1 MGNKYSLG
9 VDFGSL
15 SARAALFDTET
26 GVCAASFGSEYEHGI
41 LEERHPFTGV
51 PLPPASALQMPEDY
65 LKALKLSIAG
75 VLEKSGIAKEDIIG
89 MSVDFTSCSLVS
101 LDKEYRPLCWQNRF
115 RSSRNAYVKMWKQH
129 TAVKEAKEITQKA
142 GEMAARYGGKILSEW
157 GIPKILETLRE
168 EPELY
173 QATHRFMEAGDWIV
187 YLLTGQ
193 ESMSPCSAGFK
204 FMWEP
209 ERGYPSRE
217 FFESLDKRMADME
230 EKLVPSER
238 ILRLDACAGYI
249 TEEGSRLS
257 GLPQGIPV
265 APMRID
271 GHSAAVALGCE
282 RAGDMVLIMGTS
294 LGMVMLDDKDV
305 PFPGV
310 CGVCYGS
317 VHPDYYGYETGLSSC
332 GDIFQWFADNC
343 VPEECQKAA
352 RKKGISVLQELSER
366 MSRQKPGESG
376 LIALDWWNGNRSVL
390 EDEMLSG
397 MILGLTLQTRPEEIL
412 RALFEA
418 VSFAVKLIIE
428 EHKKNGVEVKR
439 LLATGGIAEK
449 NEVFVQIF
457 ADVIGCDVL
466 VPEGEQICAL
476 GSAVYGAVAAGRA
489 GGGFDT
495 LSEAI
500 EKMACKKVK
509 RYVPNEDYNRIYRE
523 LFAQYRRLHDYFGRG
538 QNDVMKYLLGRKKT
552 ITMRKSDEL
561 RQVL

>member
-1 MGNKYSLG
+1 
-9 VDFGSL
+9 
-15 SARAALFDTET
+15 
-26 GVCAASFGSEYEHGI
+26 
-41 LEERHPFTGV
+41 
-51 PLPPASALQMPEDY
+51 
-65 LKALKLSIAG
+65 
-75 VLEKSGIAKEDIIG
+75 
-89 MSVDFTSCSLVS
+89 
-101 LDKEYRPLCWQNRF
+101 
-115 RSSRNAYVKMWKQH
+115 
-129 TAVKEAKEITQKA
+129 
-142 GEMAARYGGKILSEW
+142 
-157 GIPKILETLRE
+157 
-168 EPELY
+168 
-173 QATHRFMEAGDWIV
+173 
-187 YLLTGQ
+187 
-193 ESMSPCSAGFK
+193 
-204 FMWEP
+204 
-209 ERGYPSRE
+209 
-217 FFESLDKRMADME
+217 
-230 EKLVPSER
+230 
-238 ILRLDACAGYI
+238 
-249 TEEGSRLS
+249 
-257 GLPQGIPV
+257 
-265 APMRID
+265 
-271 GHSAAVALGCE
+271 
-282 RAGDMVLIMGTS
+282 
-294 LGMVMLDDKDV
+294 
-305 PFPGV
+305 
-310 CGVCYGS
+310 
-317 VHPDYYGYETGLSSC
+317 
-332 GDIFQWFADNC
+332 
-343 VPEECQKAA
+343 
-352 RKKGISVLQELSER
+352 
-366 MSRQKPGESG
+366 
-376 LIALDWWNGNRSVL
+376 
-390 EDEMLSG
+390 MLSG

>member
-15 SARAALFDTET
+15 SARAALFDVET
-26 GVCAASFGSEYEHGI
+26 GACAASFGSEYEHGI
-41 LEERHPFTGV
+41 IEESHPFTGA
-51 PLPPASALQMPEDY
+51 PLPPASAIQLPEDY
-65 LKALKLSIAG
+65 IKALQQSIEG
-75 VLEKSGIAKEDIIG
+75 VFEKSGIQKSDIIG
-89 MSVDFTSCSLVS
+89 MSVDFTSCSLMCV
-101 LDKEYRPLCWQNRF
+101 DKDYRPLCWQNRF
-115 RSSRNAYVKMWKQH
+115 KSSRNSYVKMWKQH
-129 TAVKEAKEITQKA
+129 TAVNEAKEITQKA
-142 GEMAARYGGKILSEW
+142 GRLAERYGGKILSEW
-157 GIPKILETLRE
+157 GIPKILETVRE
-168 EPELY
+168 DPDVY
-173 QATHRFMEAGDWIV
+173 QATYRFMEAGDWII

-209 ERGYPSRE
+209 ERGYPSKE
-217 FFESLDKRMADME
+217 FFRSLDRRMEDV
-230 EKLVPSER
+230 EKKLIPTDR

-249 TEEGSRLS
+249 TEEGSRLG
-257 GLPQGIPV
+257 GLPAGIPV

-282 RAGDMVLIMGTS
+282 RSGDMILIMGTS

-332 GDIFQWFADNC
+332 GDIFQWFAENC
-343 VPEECQKAA
+343 VPENYERAA
-352 RKKGISVLQELSER
+352 REKGISVLQELSER
-366 MSRQKPGESG
+366 MALQKPGESG
-376 LIALDWWNGNRSVL
+376 LLALDWWNGNRSVL

-397 MILGLTLQTRPEEIL
+397 MILGLTLQTKPEEIL

-428 EHKKNGVEVKR
+428 EHKKNGVEAKR

-449 NEVFVQIF
+449 NAVFVQIL
-457 ADVIGCDVL
+457 ADVVGYEIL

-476 GSAVYGAVAAGRA
+476 GSAIYAATAAGRA
-489 GGGFDT
+489 GGGYDT
-495 LSEAI
+495 LTEAI
-500 EKMACKKVK
+500 EKMACKKMNH
-509 RYVPNEDYNRIYRE
+509 YIPNQAHGRIYRE

-538 QNDVMKYLLGRKKT
+538 QNIVMKYLLGRKKK
-552 ITMRKSDEL
+552 IAMRETDEL
-561 RQVL
+561 NQIL